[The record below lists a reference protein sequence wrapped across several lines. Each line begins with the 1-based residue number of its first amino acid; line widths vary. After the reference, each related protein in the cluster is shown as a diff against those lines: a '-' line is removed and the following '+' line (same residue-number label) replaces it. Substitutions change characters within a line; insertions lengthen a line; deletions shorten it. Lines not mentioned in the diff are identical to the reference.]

1 MDQAPGAMSVFLDV
15 VVMSGRRAQ
24 ISADLGTSIHEIQ
37 QRARRILEIGHGVLL
52 NAKGERLASMAT
64 VRQAGLE
71 NGDVLTLQ
79 IRPPCIAS
87 SSEAIAVIRGDGTVT
102 SWGDP
107 DHGGDCQAV
116 P

>member
-64 VRQAGLE
+64 AAS
-71 NGDVLTLQ
+71 
-79 IRPPCIAS
+79 RP
-87 SSEAIAVIRGDGTVT
+87 RK
-102 SWGDP
+102 WGRLDLADKAP
-107 DHGGDCQAV
+107 MHCKLL
-116 P
+116 